1 MAKPDLKVVAAD
13 TAERAALAAAL
24 AHADAA
30 AKSLSEAEAA
40 SDNALEKLGAA
51 FREQED
57 LERLHRDVGRNGAAT
72 PAYDHGRLIA
82 ALAGGSD
89 VEAPA
94 PPPDRLGEVT
104 QQLAAAESEIKKWRA
119 LRAITGQEVDARR
132 VMLESARR
140 EVQKAANE
148 VVAAGVDVA
157 SIIESTTANISL
169 LWQLNVIAPGDA
181 RLHAF
186 FNGVTV
192 MNQSD
197 ALRRPSA
204 QRLRDFRDALMHD
217 ADAAAPSE

>member
-13 TAERAALAAAL
+13 TAERAALAAAI
-24 AHADAA
+24 AHEDAA
-30 AKSLSEAEAA
+30 AKSLAEAEAA
-40 SDNALEKLGAA
+40 SENALEKLSVA
-51 FREQED
+51 FREQEH
-57 LERLHRDVGRNGAAT
+57 LELLHRDIARNASAT
-72 PAYDHGRLIA
+72 PAHDHGRLIA

-94 PPPDRLGEVT
+94 PPPDRLSEVT
-104 QQLAAAESEIKKWRA
+104 SALAAAEKEIRKWREV
-119 LRAITGQEVDARR
+119 RKITEAEITARR
-132 VMLESARR
+132 LMLESARR
-140 EVQKAANE
+140 DVQKAANE

-181 RLHAF
+181 QLHAF